1 MSIDSNITTLKE
13 GFTMK
18 KIVWILLLVMGVLTT
33 QADAS
38 DSRKGDDSDSR
49 CGNRKSYVSGHD
61 QLTIFALT
69 ADQRLLK
76 FRECNPTRAHQI
88 GSVYGLQASDY
99 RLVGI
104 DFRVQD
110 GQLYGVGNGGGIYTI
125 DTNTA
130 VATLATQLTVP

>member
-1 MSIDSNITTLKE
+1 MSIDSKLQISRRVSHDEENFI
-13 GFTMK
+13 
-18 KIVWILLLVMGVLTT
+18 
-33 QADAS
+33 
-38 DSRKGDDSDSR
+38 DSRSVHPDRENSYDSHQDWQKDDSDSR
-49 CGNRKSYVSGHD
+49 CGNRKSFVRDD

-76 FRECNPTRAHQI
+76 FRDCNPTRSHQI

-130 VATLATQLTVP
+130 VQLWCRS